1 MLTLKNEIDEPY
13 CIVSLI
19 ADANAVFIEWHD
31 ATKTSQVEIAASKI
45 QEIVEQNNSEE
56 IISDFRKCKKF
67 DQDAN
72 EFLNTTFYPELST
85 SGVNRHAIIFS
96 EEVFKRI
103 MKKSFCRFYSGY
115 FEVEVFKGF
124 SDALNWLQKKYVKSA
139 S

>member
-1 MLTLKNEIDEPY
+1 MLTLKNEVDEPY
-13 CIVSLI
+13 CIVKLI
-19 ADANAVFIEWHD
+19 TDAKAVLIEWQD

-45 QEIVEQNNSEE
+45 QEIVKENNTED

-67 DQDAN
+67 DQEAS

-85 SGVNRHAIIFS
+85 SGVSKHAIIFS

-115 FEVEVFKGF
+115 FDVEVFKEF